1 MTPDPTPPPSAA
13 PPEPVPTAPATGLGR
28 FFPPLLRER
37 QFRRFWIG
45 QTISAFGDQ
54 ITYLALPI
62 VAVLILD
69 ADAAQMGLL
78 TAIGLLPHL
87 LFSLPAGIWLDRV
100 RQRRRLMIL
109 ADIGRAAGLAL
120 VPLAF
125 LANVLTIELLFAIA
139 FLVGALSVVFDLAWN
154 IFFVAITRRDQYV
167 QANSL
172 LSGSRSMSS
181 VAGPALGGVLIQ
193 VLSAPITLV
202 LDALSFLGSAF
213 FLSRIHATEPPIDHE
228 PGTVREQLR
237 DGLSFI
243 AHDPI
248 IRGVLLSVATVNLF
262 NYCFAALFILYT
274 TTTLGVEPGILG
286 LALGSGAIGSVV
298 GAVIAGRVGR
308 RIGIGRAYLVGLILF
323 PAPLIIVPFA
333 EGLSPILII
342 AALILME
349 FLAGLGVMILDINAG
364 AMLLARTPDKIRGR
378 SAGTFR
384 FVNMGVRPIGAILG
398 GVLGTALGIR
408 ETLFLVTIAQLS
420 GVLWLIGSPIL
431 ALRDLPDASESG

>member
-1 MTPDPTPPPSAA
+1 MTDPAGAPAPAPAAQTPP
-13 PPEPVPTAPATGLGR
+13 TGLRR
-28 FFPPLLRER
+28 FLPPLLREHE
-37 QFRRFWIG
+37 FRNFWIG

-62 VAVLILD
+62 VAVLVLD
-69 ADAAQMGLL
+69 ANAAQMGLL

-87 LFSLPAGIWLDRV
+87 LFSLPAGVWLDRV

-125 LANVLTIELLFAIA
+125 MANVLTIELLFAIA
-139 FLVGALSVVFDLAWN
+139 FLVGTLSVVFDLAWN

-172 LSGSRSMSS
+172 LSGSRSMSF

-213 FLSRIHATEPPIDHE
+213 FLSRIRATEPPIARQ

-237 DGLSFI
+237 DGLTFI
-243 AHDPI
+243 ARDPI

-274 TTTLGVEPGILG
+274 TVSLGVEPGILG
-286 LALGSGAIGSVV
+286 LALGAGAVGSVV
-298 GAVIAGRVGR
+298 GAFIAGRVGR
-308 RIGIGRAYLVGLILF
+308 RIGIGRAYLIGLVLF
-323 PAPLIIVPFA
+323 PAPLILVPLI
-333 EGLSPILII
+333 EGLPPLVILGV
-342 AALILME
+342 LFGVE
-349 FLAGLGVMILDINAG
+349 FLGGLGVMILDINAG

-378 SAGTFR
+378 SAGAFR
-384 FVNMGVRPIGAILG
+384 FVNMGVRPIGAVLG
-398 GVLGTALGIR
+398 GVLATAIGIR
-408 ETLFLVTIAQLS
+408 EALIIVTVAQLA

-431 ALRDLPDASESG
+431 GLRDLPETSATAE